1 MTQLKDLACRLLR
14 VEQQL
19 IAYQK
24 LHTDELAELWQTLN
38 ECKQA
43 IAAILS
49 DSGTEPYAGEQAY
62 DPPRQDPQPSG
73 QEVSGAGQEQTE
85 ESREAV

>member
-43 IAAILS
+43 IAATLS
-49 DSGTEPYAGEQAY
+49 ASGTESYAGEQTY
-62 DPPRQDPQPSG
+62 GSTSG
-73 QEVSGAGQEQTE
+73 QEMSSAGEVQTE
-85 ESREAV
+85 ESREIA

>member
-24 LHTDELAELWQTLN
+24 LHTDELAELWQTLDK
-38 ECKQA
+38 CKQA
-43 IAAILS
+43 IAATLS
-49 DSGTEPYAGEQAY
+49 DLRTEVHAGEQTH
-62 DPPRQDPQPSG
+62 DPISA
-73 QEVSGAGQEQTE
+73 QEVSGGGQEQAE
-85 ESREAV
+85 EVNLDA

>member
-38 ECKQA
+38 ECKQT
-43 IAAILS
+43 IAATLS
-49 DSGTEPYAGEQAY
+49 DLGTEVYAGEQAW
-62 DPPRQDPQPSG
+62 DPASG
-73 QEVSGAGQEQTE
+73 QKVSGAGQEQTE
-85 ESREAV
+85 ESR